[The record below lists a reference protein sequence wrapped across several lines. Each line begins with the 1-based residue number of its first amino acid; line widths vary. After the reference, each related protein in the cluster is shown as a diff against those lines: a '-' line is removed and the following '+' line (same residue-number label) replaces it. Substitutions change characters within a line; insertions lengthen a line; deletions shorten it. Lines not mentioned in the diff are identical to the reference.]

1 MHWSDKFSAGQMR
14 DMFKQ
19 PTNSWS
25 EDFIRVVNQWLADEL
40 LDSWLGDHDD
50 DQYRERIK
58 DIVEEITYGYEDD
71 SGNEMLEFN
80 AK

>member
-1 MHWSDKFSAGQMR
+1 MHWSDNFSAGQMR
-14 DMFKQ
+14 EMFKK

-25 EDFIRVVNQWLADEL
+25 DEFLKVVHQWLADEL
-40 LDSWLGDHDD
+40 LDSWLESHDD

-71 SGNEMLEFN
+71 NGKEMLEFN